1 MNKPPLLSTVMRTLH
16 YVNRSLLFGSYA
28 WACCL
33 LPTVPTAAQEII
45 ELPAED
51 RWLDADFEDVYHI
64 GLPTGEVWEQF
75 GRVDDVAFDGSGR
88 LYVLDSQIGTVFVV
102 GTDGN
107 LIHQFGQQGRGPGDF
122 FQAIQ
127 LLVME
132 DGRTVVIDMPARAY
146 KLFDANGRFE
156 RSVRF
161 GDRSFASIG
170 DHMAERGSDGLITVT
185 IQPTSTSWS
194 VGSGEP
200 PKWPDPVSRPIERVS
215 LSGDEVV
222 YDTIAEGYS
231 PPIQPPDG
239 GVDWFASGR
248 LPRYVEGSPRLHWGA
263 LPDGRVAF
271 SDSSAYA
278 IKIAA
283 AGTGVTRILTR
294 PFRPEPIPGGDIR
307 DWKDARLE
315 RLEEMSDE
323 VLERPT
329 LVDGRRVR
337 PNADEERKRRR
348 RFIENTQFYPHTS
361 IVWRLY
367 TTWNGKIWVSRRG
380 QGGPGAIDVL
390 DMEGT
395 YVGSYSTET
404 TRIPWAFGPNGLAAY
419 IEYDEFEVQTVVVK
433 RLPLEVN

>member
-16 YVNRSLLFGSYA
+16 YVNLSLLFGSYT

-33 LPTVPTAAQEII
+33 LTVVPTAAQEII
-45 ELPAED
+45 HLPAED
-51 RWLDADFEDVYHI
+51 RWLDADFEEVYHI
-64 GLPTGEVWEQF
+64 GLPTGERWEQF
-75 GRVDDVAFDGSGR
+75 GHVSAVAFDGLGR

-122 FQAIQ
+122 FQAVQ

-132 DGRTVVIDMPARAY
+132 DGRTVVIDFLGRAY

-161 GDRSFASIG
+161 GDPSFAMIG
-170 DHMAERGSDGLITVT
+170 DHMAERGSNGLITVT
-185 IQPTSTSWS
+185 IQPTNTFW
-194 VGSGEP
+194 SGEP

-215 LSGDEVV
+215 LSGEEVV
-222 YDTIAEGYS
+222 YDTIVEGYS
-231 PPIQPPDG
+231 PPLQPPDG
-239 GVDWFASGR
+239 GEFRGEW
-248 LPRYVEGSPRLHWGA
+248 LPRYVERRPRLHWGS
-263 LPDGRVAF
+263 LPDRRVAF

-283 AGTGVTRILTR
+283 EGTGVTRILTR
-294 PFRPEPIPGGDIR
+294 PFQPEPIPGDDIR

-315 RLEEMSDE
+315 SLEERSDE
-323 VLERPT
+323 SLERRRR
-329 LVDGRRVR
+329 VDGRWVR
-337 PNADEERKRRR
+337 PNANEERRR
-348 RFIENTQFYPHTS
+348 RRQLIENTQFYPHQS
-361 IVWRLY
+361 IVWSLS

-380 QGGPGAIDVL
+380 QDGPGAIDVL

-404 TRIPWAFGPNGLAAY
+404 TRAPEAFGPNGLAAY
-419 IEYDEFEVQTVVVK
+419 IEYDEFDVHTVVVK
-433 RLPLEVN
+433 RLPLDVN

>member
-1 MNKPPLLSTVMRTLH
+1 MQTLH
-16 YVNRSLLFGSYA
+16 YVNRSLLFGPYA
-28 WACCL
+28 WVCCML
-33 LPTVPTAAQEII
+33 TAVPTAAQEII
-45 ELPAED
+45 HLPTED

-75 GRVDDVAFDGSGR
+75 GRVDDVAFDGAGR

-107 LIHQFGQQGRGPGDF
+107 LIHQFGQQGSGPGDF
-122 FQAIQ
+122 FEARQ
-127 LLVME
+127 LLVMD
-132 DGRTVVIDMPARAY
+132 DGRTVVIDFQARAY

-156 RSVRF
+156 RSVRY
-161 GDRSFASIG
+161 GDPSFSAIG

-185 IQPTSTSWS
+185 IQPTSISW
-194 VGSGEP
+194 SGEP
-200 PKWPDPVSRPIERVS
+200 PTWPDPVSRPIERVS
-215 LSGDEVV
+215 LSGEEVV
-222 YDTIAEGYS
+222 YDTIVEAYS
-231 PPIQPPDG
+231 PPLQPPDA
-239 GVDWFASGR
+239 GVGRFGSDW
-248 LPRYVEGSPRLHWGA
+248 LPRYVERSPRIYWGA
-263 LPDGRVAF
+263 LPDGRLAF

-294 PFRPEPIPGGDIR
+294 PFQPEPISDDDIR

-315 RLEEMSDE
+315 NLEKRSDE
-323 VLERPT
+323 VLERPR
-329 LVDGRRVR
+329 LDDGRRVR
-337 PNADEERKRRR
+337 PNANEERRRQR
-348 RFIENTQFYPHTS
+348 QLIENTQFYPHQS
-361 IVWRLY
+361 IVWSLS
-367 TTWNGKIWVSRRG
+367 TTWNGKIWVWRRG

-404 TRIPWAFGPNGLAAY
+404 TRAPQAFGPNGLAAY
-419 IEYDEFEVQTVVVK
+419 IDYDEFDVHTVVVK